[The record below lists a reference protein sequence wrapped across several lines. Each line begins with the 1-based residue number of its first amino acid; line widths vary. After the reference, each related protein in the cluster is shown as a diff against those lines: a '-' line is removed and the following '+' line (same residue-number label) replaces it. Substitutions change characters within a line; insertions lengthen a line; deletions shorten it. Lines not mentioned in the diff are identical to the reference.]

1 MKSPEKIRS
10 ILERAPVPKAYE
22 RKSHHFS
29 SVKAGRAFALLL
41 MLAGV
46 ACLLFTTQIH
56 AALPYI
62 LGVLLA
68 VWGLGSIVRGIVTGE
83 FRKEETKL
91 TANGIVYLLLGAVIL
106 WNHANADEV
115 IGSIWGLLG
124 LIKGSEV
131 LNAAICACAMKKPF
145 IRGMLQAAI
154 ELVLGVLLLV
164 DPTASVRHHVFL
176 LGLELVLVGWQV
188 TKETYRDSNKG
199 TSGTGTEQ
207 KEPSEG
213 C

>member
-1 MKSPEKIRS
+1 MKSPEEIRS
-10 ILERAPVPKAYE
+10 ILENAPVPKAYE
-22 RKSHHFS
+22 RKNHHFS
-29 SVKAGRAFALLL
+29 SVRAGRAFALLL

-56 AALPYI
+56 TALPYI
-62 LGVLLA
+62 LGILMV
-68 VWGLGSIVRGIVTGE
+68 VWGLGRIVRGIVTGE

-106 WNHANADEV
+106 WHHANADEV

-131 LNAAICACAMKKPF
+131 LNAAICAYAMKKPF

-154 ELVLGVLLLV
+154 ELVLGLLLLV
-164 DPTASVRHHVFL
+164 DPNSSVRHHVFI
-176 LGLELVLVGWQV
+176 LGLELVLISWQI
-188 TKETYRDSNKG
+188 TKETYHDSGKG
-199 TSGTGTEQ
+199 NNETGIEQADTSEN
-207 KEPSEG
+207 